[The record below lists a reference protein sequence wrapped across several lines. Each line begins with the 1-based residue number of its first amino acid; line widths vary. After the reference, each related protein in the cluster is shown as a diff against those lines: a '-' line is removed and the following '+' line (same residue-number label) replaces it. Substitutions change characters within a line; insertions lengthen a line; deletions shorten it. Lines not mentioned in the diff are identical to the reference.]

1 MKKIHTFESFTN
13 SVSEGKLNMKKMI
26 KAAGKALSKGADNDD
41 LDMFIDDYLEDNGIP
56 FDEFDYD
63 EREELYQ
70 GLDIQY
76 GIYIEEK
83 RPVSE
88 NKPVDES
95 ISFGYKFYQGFYAY
109 RWEYEDMTDFLPA
122 KGETFWLVKAHNE
135 VMLNG
140 EKVKIDEG
148 NGYFT
153 RHIGVYKTEEEA
165 KKVYDKIV
173 KDRPFKAEI
182 SFSMG
187 TLHAKTKFAREY
199 NETQGVMG
207 KIKIMR

>member
-41 LDMFIDDYLEDNGIP
+41 LDMFIDDYLDSNGIP

-83 RPVSE
+83 SHVSE
-88 NKPVDES
+88 NKPVKES
-95 ISFGYKFYQGFYAY
+95 IQFGSHYYNDRTWAGEFI
-109 RWEYEDMTDFLPA
+109 DDLPE
-122 KGETFWLVKAHNE
+122 KGNTKYLVFAHNE
-135 VMLNG
+135 VDFNG
-140 EKVKIDEG
+140 QRIRLENGGSKKQYIGIFDDEAYAMAAYNTASRKPEG
-148 NGYFT
+148 TF
-153 RHIGVYKTEEEA
+153 V
-165 KKVYDKIV
+165 
-173 KDRPFKAEI
+173 

-187 TLHAKTKFAREY
+187 TLFAKSKFSFQYE
-199 NETQGVMG
+199 ETQGKLA
-207 KIKIMR
+207 KIRVK